1 MPRIAITA
9 KQVILISSNP
19 QISVNRGPWSY
30 LRLVKASKME

>member
-9 KQVILISSNP
+9 KQVILISNDP

-30 LRLVKASKME
+30 LRLVRASKIE